1 MSYFNYPFYTYFIIK
16 IMKTY
21 FYQINKKEIIAGEQ
35 FLSSFDNLKLF
46 FDDPRRRLVVPQ
58 NDVDVKDAD
67 VLEVVTFRAD
77 EEVEGV
83 ATRLA
88 VVVFV
93 DDSFFV
99 DFVGSEKRRFRAID
113 VDFVWRQNI
122 DLKRF

>member
-1 MSYFNYPFYTYFIIK
+1 M
-16 IMKTY
+16 MTY
-21 FYQINKKEIIAGEQ
+21 FYQINKEEIVTGEQ
-35 FLSSFDNLKLF
+35 FLSSFDDLELF

-58 NDVDVKDAD
+58 DDVNVKDAD

-93 DDSFFV
+93 DYSFFV
-99 DFVGSEKRRFRAID
+99 DFVGSEKRRFCAID
-113 VDFVWRQNI
+113 VNFVWCQNV